1 MDPTM
6 SELRPDRPTCP
17 GLLALVA
24 LLALGA
30 GNPEAIESG
39 VDYGSGLSL
48 THVSRL
54 PEVLAAAEQHTQ
66 EPVLVRGR
74 ISEVCQRKGC
84 WTILVDG
91 DASIRVRFKNYG
103 FFLPTDSSGRTAY
116 VEGVVKIE
124 MLSEKQARHY
134 ASESEASESE
144 ASESEA
150 SESEASES
158 NSGEAESIHG
168 PQREVGFV
176 ASGVRLVERR

>member
-1 MDPTM
+1 
-6 SELRPDRPTCP
+6 
-17 GLLALVA
+17 
-24 LLALGA
+24 
-30 GNPEAIESG
+30 
-39 VDYGSGLSL
+39 
-48 THVSRL
+48 
-54 PEVLAAAEQHTQ
+54 
-66 EPVLVRGR
+66 
-74 ISEVCQRKGC
+74 
-84 WTILVDG
+84 VDG

-144 ASESEA
+144 ASES
-150 SESEASES
+150 